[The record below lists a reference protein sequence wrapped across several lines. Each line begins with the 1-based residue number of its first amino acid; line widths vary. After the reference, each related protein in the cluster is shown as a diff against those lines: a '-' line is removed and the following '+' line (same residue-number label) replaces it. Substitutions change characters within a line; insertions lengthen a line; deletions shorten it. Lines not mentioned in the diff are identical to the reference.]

1 MNKFPIKQ
9 LFSYGTAVLIQ
20 KFTAFLILPI
30 IAGYLSVNDFG
41 LVNQLLSVGGFY
53 ILIVMFGLDE
63 SIAKKGFDSEE
74 KRGVYILNGF
84 VLLALNIIIFCIVIS
99 VFSDFFYINFLG
111 DINEVFIVLSVA
123 LVSCG
128 PFYLVYLKVLRLSNK
143 SKEFFF
149 VVLGQVA
156 IQATLMLTLIVGCDM
171 GAKGFIVA
179 HVISSVI
186 CMLYVIFRIRIA
198 LNVNTISIDILK
210 ELYSYG
216 SKIAPHTI
224 ATWGLWGFTVV
235 YTGKILGSEASA
247 HLVAI
252 NYIPL
257 IASVA
262 SYAFFY
268 TYQPWLYENLKANT
282 NKKLI
287 HIGIICFSLAF
298 LIFLLVLSIFS
309 EYIFSILFDERYSL
323 DFEILIVLLFACLF
337 QFVGSMYTYVLY
349 YFEDITKYVAIST
362 IAGGFINILLFHFL
376 IDKYNLLG
384 VTLSFMAAQLIILFI
399 RGFLAVKTLLQF
411 RNQEVST
418 TQ

>member
-1 MNKFPIKQ
+1 MKKFPIKQ
-9 LFSYGTAVLIQ
+9 LVSYGTAVLIQ
-20 KFTAFLILPI
+20 KLSAFLILPI

-41 LVNQLLSVGGFY
+41 LVNQILSIGGFY

-63 SIAKKGFDSEE
+63 SIAKKGFDSDE
-74 KRGVYILNGF
+74 KKGAYIVNGF
-84 VLLALNIIIFCIVIS
+84 LLLTVNIFIFGMLILA
-99 VFSDFFYINFLG
+99 FSDFFYVAFLG
-111 DINEVFIVLSVA
+111 EISGILIVLSVA

-128 PFYLVYLKVLRLSNK
+128 PFYFVYLKVLRLSNK

-149 VVLGQVA
+149 VVLAQVA
-156 IQATLMLTLIVGCDM
+156 IQSTLMLTLIVGC
-171 GAKGFIVA
+171 GLCAKGFFLS
-179 HVISSVI
+179 HVISSVL
-186 CMLYVIFRIRIA
+186 CMLYVLFRVKGA
-198 LNVNTISIDILK
+198 LYRNSISIGTLK

-216 SKIAPHTI
+216 SKVAPHTI

-282 NKKLI
+282 SKKLI
-287 HIGIICFSLAF
+287 HRGIMGFALAF
-298 LIFLLVLSIFS
+298 SVFLLVVWVFS
-309 EYIFSILFDERYSL
+309 EFIFNILFDERYSL
-323 DFEILIVLLFACLF
+323 DFEVLIVLLFACLF

-362 IAGGFINILLFHFL
+362 IVGGFINIILFHFL
-376 IDKYNLLG
+376 ISEFNLLG
-384 VTLSFMAAQLIILFI
+384 VTFSFMIAQLIMLVI
-399 RGFLAVKTLLQF
+399 RGLIAVNRLLLLKKTKVCTDQ
-411 RNQEVST
+411 
-418 TQ
+418 